1 MIEIIKKFYF
11 FLDKSKKS
19 KLIFLLF
26 FLIIMLILELISI
39 ALIIPV
45 ISILVDNNFYEF
57 FNSNYKDY
65 LKLEFSKDTLLKVF
79 ILLFI
84 FGIFFKNIFFLFLKW
99 YQIKFVRNFRLYF
112 TYKLFNIYINQPYN
126 FFFKK
131 KSSEI
136 IRNLEADAT
145 MIVRMFDSFM
155 IIISEIFLFSGI
167 LILLLIV
174 NPLTTLASGIIL
186 ILIALFYQK
195 LTINKNIELGKLRQ
209 KSSALK
215 TKNIIEILNSIK
227 IIKLLNLENNF
238 LNYYQKNNINEQKAD
253 TAASFLREVPRSIL
267 EISGATLI
275 SVIIIVFLNFG
286 ENSADVI
293 TSISLF
299 AVAIIKFLPSAN
311 KVITSVQYIN
321 YGIPALDVI
330 YEDLNLKIEE
340 KNLQLEKNEKFIKL
354 DKIELKELKFKYED
368 KIILENINLE
378 INSGEFIGIFGP
390 SGSGKTTLIDLIMG
404 FLKPFSGTIRV
415 NNKDPFN
422 YTDYKKKI
430 GYVSQN
436 TFLIDDN
443 IINNISVGVEKNK
456 IDIERVK
463 KVIQM
468 SGLDSF
474 VSHLESNLETNIGE
488 NGIKLS
494 GGQRQRLSIARALY
508 NDPQILIFD
517 EATSALDAITEKK
530 ILESIKSIIKD
541 KTILMVTHK
550 NEIKSYCDRIFDLN
564 IQP

>member
-1 MIEIIKKFYF
+1 MIDVIKKFYF
-11 FLDKSKKS
+11 ITDKTKKN
-19 KLIFLLF
+19 KLIILIF
-26 FLIIMLILELISI
+26 FLIVMLILELISV
-39 ALIIPV
+39 ALIIPI
-45 ISILVDNNFYEF
+45 ISILVDNNFYEY
-57 FNSNYKDY
+57 FNSNYNDY
-65 LKLEFSKDTLLKVF
+65 FKLEFSKDVLLKVF

-84 FGIFFKNIFFLFLKW
+84 LGIFFKNIFFLFLKW
-99 YQIKFVRNFRLYF
+99 YQIKFVRNFRLDF
-112 TYKLFNIYINQPYN
+112 TRKLLNIYIHQPYS

-136 IRNLEADAT
+136 IRNLESDAT

-155 IIISEIFLFSGI
+155 IIISEIFLFTGI

-174 NPLTTLASGIIL
+174 NPFTTLASGIIL
-186 ILIALFYQK
+186 ILIALIYQK

-215 TKNIIEILNSIK
+215 TKNIIETLSSIK

-238 LNYYQKNNINEQKAD
+238 LNFYQTNNINEQKAD
-253 TAASFLREVPRSIL
+253 TISSFLREVPRSIL

-275 SVIIIVFLNFG
+275 SVIIIAFLNFG
-286 ENSADVI
+286 ANSANVI

-311 KVITSVQYIN
+311 KVITSIQYIN
-321 YGIPALDVI
+321 YGIPALDII
-330 YEDLNLKIEE
+330 YEDLNLIIEK
-340 KNLQLEKNEKFIKL
+340 KNLLLKKSEKFIKL
-354 DKIELKELKFKYED
+354 DKIELKELKFKYEN

-378 INSGEFIGIFGP
+378 INPGEFIGIFGP

-404 FLKPFSGTIRV
+404 FLKPSSGTIRV

-443 IINNISVGVEKNK
+443 IINNISVGIEKNK
-456 IDIERVK
+456 IDINRIK

-468 SGLDSF
+468 SGLDGF
-474 VSHLESNLETNIGE
+474 VSNLEKNLETNIGE
-488 NGIKLS
+488 NGINLS

-517 EATSALDAITEKK
+517 EATSALDTITEKK
-530 ILESIKSIIKD
+530 ILESVKSMSKD

-550 NEIKSYCDRIFDLN
+550 NEIKSYCDRIFELN
-564 IQP
+564 I